1 MYSVVLYAAISVR
14 AGRDDIFD
22 HHLRSF
28 TDCMAGG
35 NRRDHDCNGLRMDL
49 EAETNP
55 VVDVFSIISRAILN
69 FASLSFV
76 IQFQTIKKVVGK
88 AVKKLNT
95 KTTK

>member
-1 MYSVVLYAAISVR
+1 MLYAAISVR

-35 NRRDHDCNGLRMDL
+35 NRRDHGCNGLRMDL

-55 VVDVFSIISRAILN
+55 VVDVFSIISNAILN

-76 IQFQTIKKVVGK
+76 IQFQTIKRVVGK
-88 AVKKLNT
+88 AVKKFHA
-95 KTTK
+95 KTIK